1 MFDKKQIE
9 ALAPYESYFESA
21 TIANYVRNIPADKIA
36 IIKDIWEKASGEKV
50 KERLTCG
57 ACLLNFMKRVG
68 QNYYKDKREINKK
81 KNAKKKKEP
90 EQFNEQS

>member
-9 ALAPYESYFESA
+9 ALAPYQSYFESA

-50 KERLTCG
+50 KEKLTCG

-68 QNYYKDKREINKK
+68 THYYKDKKIINQK
-81 KNAKKKKEP
+81 KNAKKKEKP
-90 EQFNEQS
+90 EQSNEQS

>member
-9 ALAPYESYFESA
+9 TLAPYESYFESA

-36 IIKDIWEKASGEKV
+36 TIKEIWEKASGEKV
-50 KERLTCG
+50 KEKLTCG

-68 QNYYKDKREINKK
+68 QNYYKDKRLINQK

>member
-9 ALAPYESYFESA
+9 TLAPYESYFESA

-36 IIKDIWEKASGEKV
+36 TIKEIWEKASGEKV
-50 KERLTCG
+50 KEKLTCG

-68 QNYYKDKREINKK
+68 QNYYKDKRLINQK

-90 EQFNEQS
+90 EQLNEQS